1 MVTIEILQQED
12 IIENEP
18 TIKEKIK
25 IQGIQPSRITP
36 INIEV
41 GISISMTELP
51 DIINKIKP
59 IEKPQ
64 QEELDNYYTNQTRVF
79 EDGDLSLKKL
89 DIPHHIGL
97 RVVLESVLR
106 KYGNTSETL
115 VIQIS

>member
-18 TIKEKIK
+18 TMKEKIE

-64 QEELDNYYTNQTRVF
+64 QEELDNYYTNQTPVF
-79 EDGDLSLKKL
+79 EDGDLSFKKL

-97 RVVLESVLR
+97 RVVLESVLQ